1 MNCYLRQR
9 VLACHVCLYQSASH
23 PCIHTHLVSSVQL
36 HCSRSGKA
44 ERVVDYGTIISYFM
58 MPLSALIALAGK
70 PLSPLILLM
79 FVYFIMD
86 IVQSWATIFRIAHH
100 KNYPWCAL
108 IMAQGFPELDNSQ
121 LTSWSESLSTFIQL
135 ETVMN
140 ELLSGWRN
148 MTEGGF
154 LVL

>member
-1 MNCYLRQR
+1 MF
-9 VLACHVCLYQSASH
+9 VCISRLVTPAYT
-23 PCIHTHLVSSVQL
+23 THLVSSVQL

-86 IVQSWATIFRIAHH
+86 IVQS
-100 KNYPWCAL
+100 
-108 IMAQGFPELDNSQ
+108 
-121 LTSWSESLSTFIQL
+121 
-135 ETVMN
+135 
-140 ELLSGWRN
+140 
-148 MTEGGF
+148 
-154 LVL
+154 